1 MSRSLSFC
9 QICAL
14 KLWMSQ
20 RSPTILSLGPN
31 GVQVSE
37 GVLEVCTCRILQTRR
52 YKSWCK
58 PGKRINLTVCIH
70 GSAGSCW
77 IRDGHDSSIL
87 LQMLSKWVNPG
98 KDRKYM
104 EIWFGSRISID
115 FHSIPLC
122 LWKALWINHFWWL
135 CWLSCWRL
143 GLGGHGKGQ
152 LFLGRWQIEK
162 YLHVSSCIY
171 IPYNYIII

>member
-115 FHSIPLC
+115 LHSIPLC